1 MIAPTN
7 AAEGKTQE
15 LHGSKIPAVQPEPAD
30 QGIPAQER
38 KEAEEQEEE
47 ITCSACVAA
56 ASAVWLV
63 VEEVFRVPTLWGRL
77 VVKAKARWLVTE
89 RPWCQRRWILAQLL
103 RCAAT
108 TCNPSDE
115 DTTMTTKTMTILN
128 VDNGANG
135 EYTWQWEEVVLP
147 LALVHGGVSSSSRQ
161 VSDMRAR
168 ELFAQL
174 AGWLANAAVRPRLP
188 RGPSELQ
195 PEVAAEG
202 DEVLDGGSMLLGFGG
217 GNDDY

>member
-1 MIAPTN
+1 
-7 AAEGKTQE
+7 
-15 LHGSKIPAVQPEPAD
+15 
-30 QGIPAQER
+30 
-38 KEAEEQEEE
+38 
-47 ITCSACVAA
+47 
-56 ASAVWLV
+56 
-63 VEEVFRVPTLWGRL
+63 
-77 VVKAKARWLVTE
+77 
-89 RPWCQRRWILAQLL
+89 
-103 RCAAT
+103 
-108 TCNPSDE
+108 
-115 DTTMTTKTMTILN
+115 MTTKTMTILN

-188 RGPSELQ
+188 RGQSELQ
-195 PEVAAEG
+195 PEVAAEE